1 MKLFAIVVIY
11 NALALLVMCD
21 NLEFLDSSESNEIG
35 ETNQTNG
42 TLIDILPKNQ
52 SLKLGKQIFK
62 NLSKHLQIFV
72 NFNKKKPDPRL

>member
-21 NLEFLDSSESNEIG
+21 NLEFLDSNESSEIG
-35 ETNQTNG
+35 ETNQKNG
-42 TLIDILPKNQ
+42 TLIDVLPKNQ

-62 NLSKHLQIFV
+62 DF
-72 NFNKKKPDPRL
+72 F